1 MFIGYPGERNIM
13 ADTAVRSTL
22 VAGRMPSVI
31 EEIFMSNAIKTVN
44 VARNDTL
51 TRIASRNSV
60 SLEALLAANPQIRG
74 ADLLTIGQP
83 VHIPL
88 DQRPSKPSAPIPD
101 APHHAQKPA
110 KRPDSAV
117 RHEVLPGVCACG
129 RDLTLGELAAIFP
142 TRRRDQLDPFLVP
155 MNRMMAAYGID
166 TCLRKA
172 HALAQIGHE
181 SGSLRYRAEI
191 LPRGVTEQE
200 AYAGYKGRG
209 LIQITFK
216 AKYQEYGR
224 YKGMDFLGEN
234 RLKLETIEYATDSA
248 GWFWNFGSPYKLN
261 DYADKNDLILISTAI
276 NGGFNGFDDRAA
288 IFTRA
293 HKALRAAECKTAAN
307 RSPDYLPFER
317 SKAYDTRD
325 MAFAWGLWSDP
336 ASSRH
341 GLAKDPA
348 RAKAGYLRFLE
359 LNNSNPIARRRFGF
373 KSTTAMIDHAREKSR

>member
-1 MFIGYPGERNIM
+1 
-13 ADTAVRSTL
+13 
-22 VAGRMPSVI
+22 
-31 EEIFMSNAIKTVN
+31 MSNAIKTVN
-44 VARNDTL
+44 VERNDTL
-51 TRIASRNSV
+51 TGIATRNSV
-60 SLEALLAANPQIRG
+60 SLEALLAANPQIRSTDSL
-74 ADLLTIGQP
+74 AIGQP

-88 DQRPSKPSAPIPD
+88 DQPPSQPVTPVPEAPQQSQQPD
-101 APHHAQKPA
+101 KQLDNAI
-110 KRPDSAV
+110 
-117 RHEVLPGVCACG
+117 RHEVLPGTCACG
-129 RDLTLGELAAIFP
+129 RDLTLDELAAIFP
-142 TRRRDQLDPFLVP
+142 TRRRDQLDPFLAP
-155 MNRMMAAYGID
+155 MNRMMAVYGID
-166 TCLRKA
+166 SCLRKA

-216 AKYQEYGR
+216 DKYQEYGR
-224 YKGMDFLGEN
+224 YNGMDFLGEN
-234 RLKLETIEYATDSA
+234 RLKLETVEYATDSA
-248 GWFWNFGSPYKLN
+248 GWFWNFGSPYRLN

-288 IFTRA
+288 IFRRA
-293 HKALRAAECKTAAN
+293 HKALRAAECKTAVN